1 MALHDNSPAVKAAMR
16 DKIKN
21 FLTEEGGEIV
31 KKIVDN
37 SRNRADTRQTTN
49 SYQYRIEE
57 NSTEQKVYIGSDLM
71 NAVYEEFG
79 TGEYA
84 LKGNGKKGG
93 WWIPVG
99 NGEGQ
104 ISLKSVK
111 RYVSK
116 YNRQWAA
123 YRYANG
129 EVTKGKAIRQTQKR
143 GSLVAVFTYGKKPNK
158 PMQRAYAERKEP
170 IKRRLQD
177 ILSDLE

>member
-1 MALHDNSPAVKAAMR
+1 MALRDNSPAVKAAMR

-21 FLTEEGGEIV
+21 FLTEAGGEIRS
-31 KKIVDN
+31 KTAQN
-37 SRNRADTRQTTN
+37 SRVDVGQTKN

-57 NSTEQKVYIGSDLM
+57 DSTEQKVYIGSDLM

-79 TGEYA
+79 TGEFA
-84 LKGNGKKGG
+84 LKNGKKGG

-104 ISLKSVK
+104 ISLKTVK
-111 RYVSK
+111 KYRWVKYRYQNGAVSK
-116 YNRQWAA
+116 YL
-123 YRYANG
+123 
-129 EVTKGKAIRQTQKR
+129 RQTQKR
-143 GSLVAVFTYGKKPNK
+143 GPLVAVFTYGKKPNK
-158 PMQRAYAERKEP
+158 PMQRAYDELKEP

>member
-1 MALHDNSPAVKAAMR
+1 MALHDNSPAVKAAL
-16 DKIKN
+16 KEKVKN
-21 FLTEEGGEIV
+21 FLTEAGGDIV
-31 KKIVDN
+31 SKTVDN

-57 NSTEQKVYIGSDLM
+57 NSAEQKVYIGSDLM

-79 TGEYA
+79 TGEFA

-104 ISLKSVK
+104 ISLKTVK
-111 RYVSK
+111 K
-116 YNRQWAA
+116 YKWVQ
-123 YRYANG
+123 YRYQNG
-129 EVTKGKAIRQTQKR
+129 AISKSLRQTKKR

-158 PMQRAYAERKEP
+158 PMQRAYDELKEP